1 MRATLL
7 FLCLSAP
14 AFAGWVLNGNLTQG
28 GTPGPLKQYY
38 QGDNARLEFRAAPG
52 SQQDNWLVYRGG
64 TGMISVVDSVKKSY
78 LEMHEKDVERI
89 GGLISVFPGAH
100 RSPAPKVQPGDI
112 SFKKDVGKHTVGK
125 WKCTRYAIHNKGKK
139 TGSLC
144 VVPFE
149 SVGAS
154 PADLKPLASLART
167 FSSLGAIAP
176 QQSSFLGWG
185 IGEAI
190 KLGLMVEAVGLDAAG
205 KPASRLVLDS
215 VKKEELADAT
225 FANPE
230 GFTRNDLTSLLQ
242 GMMMKGK
249 MPSGK

>member
-7 FLCLSAP
+7 FLAFSAP
-14 AFAGWVLNGNLTQG
+14 AFGGWVLSGNLTQG

-38 QGDNARLEFRAAPG
+38 QGDNARLDFRAAPG

-64 TGMISVVDSVKKSY
+64 TGMISVVDSIKKSY

-89 GGLISVFPGAH
+89 GGLLAAFPGAH
-100 RSPAPKVQPGDI
+100 RNAAPKVQPGDI
-112 SFKKDVGKHTVGK
+112 TFKKDAGQQTVGK
-125 WKCTRYAIHNKGKK
+125 WKCTRYSILNKGKK
-139 TGSLC
+139 TGSIC

-149 SVGAS
+149 SVGAT
-154 PADLKPLASLART
+154 PTDLKPLASLART
-167 FSSLGAIAP
+167 FSSLGSLAP

-185 IGEAI
+185 IGEAL

-215 VKKEELADAT
+215 VKKETLADTT
-225 FANPE
+225 FANPA
-230 GFTRNDLTSLLQ
+230 GFTKNDLTSLLQ
-242 GMMMKGK
+242 GMMLKGR
-249 MPSGK
+249 